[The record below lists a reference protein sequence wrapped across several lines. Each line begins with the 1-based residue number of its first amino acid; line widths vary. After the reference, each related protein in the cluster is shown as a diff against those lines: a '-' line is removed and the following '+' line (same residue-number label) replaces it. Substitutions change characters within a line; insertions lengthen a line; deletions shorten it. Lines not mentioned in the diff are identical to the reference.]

1 VKRRLKQV
9 ALLARAAKR
18 QDHNYNRNLRHGKRK
33 CRVAAL
39 LNFVPQ
45 SFAQLGTSHAQLLSI
60 STPLKLQQVPKR
72 QL

>member
-1 VKRRLKQV
+1 MHFVEATKRV
-9 ALLARAAKR
+9 
-18 QDHNYNRNLRHGKRK
+18 
-33 CRVAAL
+33 AL